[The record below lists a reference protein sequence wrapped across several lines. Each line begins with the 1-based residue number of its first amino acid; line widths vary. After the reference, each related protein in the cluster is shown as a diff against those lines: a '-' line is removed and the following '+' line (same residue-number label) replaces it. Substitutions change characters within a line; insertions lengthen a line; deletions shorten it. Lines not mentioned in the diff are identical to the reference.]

1 MAAALLA
8 GDPPAAEEAAGNPY
22 LAKPDL
28 TASQLVA
35 YVHRML
41 DRPQAIQTRAGFA
54 DAVVEACD
62 RVLAA
67 SPPATASEQLVAI
80 ESKFAVLHREACDGK
95 EAADKRLMEFAEQLK
110 SDTRPVVAREVEFF
124 KLERRVI
131 EAKELPVEEIPAL
144 LKDVQAYATKEKLTG
159 KHLRLASSTTA
170 AINRLESG
178 DEREAHFATF
188 GQLFA
193 KSSDKELVR
202 YGKKLAKKPAEQV
215 LSGERN

>member
-1 MAAALLA
+1 MARALFAA
-8 GDPPAAEEAAGNPY
+8 DPPVAEEESANPY
-22 LAKPDL
+22 RAKPDL
-28 TASQLVA
+28 TASQLVV
-35 YVHRML
+35 YVKRML
-41 DRPQAIQTRAGFA
+41 DRPQAIQTRAGFG
-54 DAVVEACD
+54 DAIVEACD

-67 SPPATASEQLVAI
+67 SPPATESEQLVAI

-95 EAADKRLMEFAEQLK
+95 EAADKQLMEFVERMNDDSRKQ
-110 SDTRPVVAREVEFF
+110 VAGEVAFF

-131 EAKELPVEEIPAL
+131 DAKELPVEEIPTL
-144 LKDVQAYATKEKLTG
+144 LKDIQTYVAKEKLTG

-202 YGKKLAKKPAEQV
+202 YGKKLAKKPKAE
-215 LSGERN
+215 EAAANR